1 MLAFQHTATVLKEL
15 PRSTGIHAR
24 NQGTDTHFSLQED
37 LALLKAHWHNF
48 TTGTAKENANPINDR
63 ERADREKMLHRE
75 SDRKRYLRAGM
86 QASPIMHE

>member
-15 PRSTGIHAR
+15 PRSTGIHSR

-63 ERADREKMLHRE
+63 APVMLYISARARLTL
-75 SDRKRYLRAGM
+75 SSLIL
-86 QASPIMHE
+86 P